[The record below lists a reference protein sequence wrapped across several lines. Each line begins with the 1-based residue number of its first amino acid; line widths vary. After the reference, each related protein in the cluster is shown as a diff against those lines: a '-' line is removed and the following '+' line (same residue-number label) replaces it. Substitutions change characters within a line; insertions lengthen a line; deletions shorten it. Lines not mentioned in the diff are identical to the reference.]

1 MNTLQRPLFRA
12 KGGGAFPDLSGDGK
26 VTQKDILMGRGV
38 IQRQEGGPAGPMMPP
53 QAMAQVPQA
62 MAQGPDP
69 MMVREVEQVQQQNE
83 MAGQQAGADFVAES
97 LRGIDEAED
106 FEEFI
111 NSIRGNAKPI
121 DARRD
126 ELASYVGRADADQ
139 TPESVLALVQPTF
152 MLTEEGAIDSG
163 IGELLQN
170 ITGGV
175 EMMGDSG
182 MPTEMGEGIGG
193 LMMAGQPEQAP
204 IGMQTGGDPA
214 AFFQALQDQY
224 PVGDLGDLV
233 QSNKDLFE
241 QFMTDPNQMSEDDF
255 QKGLALARAGFQLA
269 SGVGPGGENIADRP
283 SLSQAASVAG
293 GYIETEAERMAQRRA
308 RERQIEMLAL
318 QSAMTQRQGQQAF
331 QRELAADIA
340 GKQYDLMGRLAVE
353 EAKKKDPFE
362 VRVLKQPDGPDR
374 IGVVTR
380 GEKGEPVI
388 DFLDLPGQAQDKV
401 DFGDL
406 KPGDIVSVWSEW
418 GPKFSDLTADQQRDL
433 FNGVQTYYK
442 PSFDPE
448 KGLDTPEGLMP
459 AGMARAL
466 KGADPDLMNDAMKAL
481 IDRSLGTLTT
491 DPGAE
496 PSAVRAP
503 AGEPE
508 TETVEEG
515 AIIPAGFDMG
525 EIYGTGSL
533 ITKVVRGGM
542 ELGSELAEEFTPA
555 ESILRP
561 NREPTKVRTVVQ
573 SLIQKGKELRR
584 QDIDGRLFASTLD
597 ELNQTFDKIDPA
609 NNPSEETAQA
619 GYEALSKE
627 YRRSLQNAKDT
638 MAAIQDA
645 QGRGVPLATLGYTTE
660 DLRLARKMAK
670 ELPRLVEQFTR
681 AATSFGRFQPQTGG
695 VIMKGDSSLR
705 TPEQVQGTSVQLQ
718 SLPGVT
724 RVGG

>member
-26 VTQKDILMGRGV
+26 VTQKDILIGRGV

-53 QAMAQVPQA
+53 QAMAQ
-62 MAQGPDP
+62 GPDP
-69 MMVREVEQVQQQNE
+69 MMVREVEQVQRQNE

-214 AFFQALQDQY
+214 AFFQALQEQY
-224 PVGDLGDLV
+224 PVSDLGDLV
-233 QSNKDLFE
+233 QSNRALFE

-283 SLSQAASVAG
+283 FLSQAASVAG
-293 GYIETEAERMAQRRA
+293 GYIETEAERMAKRRE

-318 QSAMTQRQGQQAF
+318 QSAMTQRQGQQDF
-331 QRELAADIA
+331 QRKLAADIA

-362 VRVLKQPDGPDR
+362 VRVLKVPDGPDR

-380 GEKGEPVI
+380 GEDGAPVI

-496 PSAVRAP
+496 PSAVRVP

-508 TETVEEG
+508 PETVEEG

-525 EIYGTGSL
+525 EIYGPASRLTE
-533 ITKVVRGGM
+533 TVRAGM
-542 ELGSELAEEFTPA
+542 EGVSEMAETFLPVGDTF
-555 ESILRP
+555 RP
-561 NREPTKVRTVVQ
+561 DREPTQIRTNIQ
-573 SLIQKGKELRR
+573 NLIQKGKELRR
-584 QDIDGRLFASTLD
+584 QDIEGRLFASTLD
-597 ELNQTFDKIDPA
+597 ELNATFDKIDPA
-609 NNPSEETAQA
+609 NGPSEKDAQA
-619 GYEALSKE
+619 GFQTLAREYE
-627 YRRSLQNAKDT
+627 RSLRKAQET
-638 MAAIQDA
+638 MSAIQDA
-645 QGRGVPLATLGYTTE
+645 QSRGVPLASLGYTTE
-660 DLRLARKMAK
+660 DLALARKMVG
-670 ELPRLVEQFTR
+670 ELPRLVQQFNR
-681 AATSFGRFQPQTGG
+681 AANSFSRFQPKTGG
-695 VIMKGDSSLR
+695 VIMKGDSTLR